1 MIGALTGAVS
11 GVAAVI
17 GLLAVNG
24 KVDRLTGRVDGLEST
39 MQTVVTALVGR
50 AGADR
55 WSAAICRRCGPKGL
69 AEAAGSGHNTRSTR
83 PRPGGV
89 RPLVR

>member
-1 MIGALTGAVS
+1 MWLAHGLIQRGLRSREPEYPGDVVSVEIVTMIGALTGAVS

-17 GLLAVNG
+17 VVLVVNG

-39 MQTVVTALVGR
+39 MQTVVTARVGR

-55 WSAAICRRCGPKGL
+55 
-69 AEAAGSGHNTRSTR
+69 
-83 PRPGGV
+83 
-89 RPLVR
+89 